1 MAHRK
6 EGKERISD
14 PRVDR
19 IWEYMREKKI
29 NIKKLSD
36 VSGLSYNHANYVMN
50 GVKPL
55 SFNVLNMIAK
65 GLKLPMEYFLESVV
79 ENNRKPKAR
88 GKNHLMSEI
97 LKSIKNV
104 LLYAEKQNVDGLREF
119 FDNEPTRPLIATGH
133 GGKYSQAVY
142 AALLYST
149 NKGLGRA
156 LNCMDGSCF
165 YCNLLHRL

>member
-1 MAHRK
+1 MKVNFVIRK
-6 EGKERISD
+6 GKKRGDGQVPIEMTICVKGKR
-14 PRVDR
+14 R
-19 IWEYMREKKI
+19 Y
-29 NIKKLSD
+29 
-36 VSGLSYNHANYVMN
+36 VSTGLD
-50 GVKPL
+50 
-55 SFNVLNMIAK
+55 MIAK

>member
-1 MAHRK
+1 MKVNFVVRK
-6 EGKERISD
+6 TKKRGDGQVPIEMTICVKGKR
-14 PRVDR
+14 R
-19 IWEYMREKKI
+19 Y
-29 NIKKLSD
+29 
-36 VSGLSYNHANYVMN
+36 VSTGLD
-50 GVKPL
+50 
-55 SFNVLNMIAK
+55 MIAK